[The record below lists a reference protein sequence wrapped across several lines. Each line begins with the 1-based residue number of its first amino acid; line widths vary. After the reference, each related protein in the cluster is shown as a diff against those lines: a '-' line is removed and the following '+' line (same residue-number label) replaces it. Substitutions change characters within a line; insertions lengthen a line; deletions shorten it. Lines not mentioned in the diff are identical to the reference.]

1 MREFLRV
8 EAAGSLLLLLAA
20 AVALVWANSPW
31 ASSYD
36 SLWHTHLVLDV
47 GPLHLDE
54 SLQHWVNDALMVIFF
69 FVVGLE
75 IKYELVNG
83 DLRDPKTAA
92 LPIVAAVGGMVVPA
106 GLYLALN
113 PPGSDGSAGWG
124 IPMATDIAFA
134 VGVLGVLGRRIP
146 SAARLFLLTLAIVD
160 DIGAILV
167 IAVFYTS
174 DLSLGWLA
182 IAIGLLGAMAV
193 RASCCGSGRSC
204 VYAVLGVGVWF
215 ALLESGVHATLA
227 GVAIGLLAPA
237 TPLLKE
243 EVAREHAREALRD
256 NTLDP
261 DELARLRF
269 LLKES
274 VSVVERLIR
283 ARCTRCRRTSS
294 CPVFALANAGV
305 ELGAIGKVFTEPVGL
320 GIMLGPRARQAG
332 RHLPGVVRCRTPRA
346 RPAARR
352 ARPGRWSSGLGA
364 VGGIGF
370 TVSIFIAGLSFPGA
384 DLLTEEAKIA
394 ILLASLVAAVV
405 GVRAPRWPRPESLGP
420 GASSGSARVGPPSD
434 DASPGCG
441 RRAVRGQ
448 PAVGPVAGRVR
459 RSGSR
464 RGAVAS
470 TTLATSTRPRWAST
484 MPLTIARPSPA
495 RAVWTSWQRR
505 ALRGAGGGA
514 AVAHLEDARRGRRR
528 GCRRTRR

>member
-1 MREFLRV
+1 MASPPTDPHDALWETGPSYTASNRPLARLVARPVREFLRV

-31 ASSYD
+31 GSSYD

-83 DLRDPKTAA
+83 DLRDPRTAA
-92 LPIVAAVGGMVVPA
+92 LPIIAAIGGMAVPA

-113 PPGSDGSAGWG
+113 PPGSDGADGWG

-134 VGVLGVLGRRIP
+134 VGVLGILGRRIP
-146 SAARLFLLTLAIVD
+146 SSARLFLLTLAIVD

-182 IAIGLLGAMAV
+182 LALGLLAAMAV
-193 RASCCGSGRSC
+193 ARKLRIWSTV

-237 TPLLKE
+237 VPLLKE
-243 EVAREHAREALRD
+243 EVARGHAREALRD
-256 NTLDP
+256 NVLDP

-274 VSVVERLIR
+274 VSVVERLQ
-283 ARCTRCRRTSS
+283 SS
-294 CPVFALANAGV
+294 LHPVSAYVVLPVFALANAGV
-305 ELGAIGKVFTEPVGL
+305 DLGAIGDVLTEPVGL
-320 GIMLGPRARQAG
+320 GIMLGLVLGKPVGIFLASFVAVRLGLG
-332 RHLPGVVRCRTPRA
+332 RLPDSTS
-346 RPAARR
+346 
-352 ARPGRWSSGLGA
+352 WQMLFGLGA

-405 GVRAPRWPRPESLGP
+405 GVVLLL
-420 GASSGSARVGPPSD
+420 AST
-434 DASPGCG
+434 
-441 RRAVRGQ
+441 RRAQV
-448 PAVGPVAGRVR
+448 
-459 RSGSR
+459 S
-464 RGAVAS
+464 
-470 TTLATSTRPRWAST
+470 
-484 MPLTIARPSPA
+484 
-495 RAVWTSWQRR
+495 
-505 ALRGAGGGA
+505 AGGQEHAEA
-514 AVAHLEDARRGRRR
+514 APQGR
-528 GCRRTRR
+528 

>member
-1 MREFLRV
+1 MASRPHDPHGHPSVDDELWEAGPVYSASNRPLARLVARPVREFLRV

-36 SLWHTHLVLDV
+36 ALWHAHLTLDV

-92 LPIVAAVGGMVVPA
+92 LPIIAAIGGMLVPA

-113 PPGSDGSAGWG
+113 PPGSDGSGGWG

-182 IAIGLLGAMAV
+182 LAVGLLLAMVVATRLRIWAV
-193 RASCCGSGRSC
+193 TL
-204 VYAVLGVGVWF
+204 YAVLGVGVWF

-243 EVAREHAREALRD
+243 DVARGYATRALQDRH
-256 NTLDP
+256 LDA
-261 DELARLRF
+261 DELARMRF

-274 VSVVERLIR
+274 VSVVERLQT
-283 ARCTRCRRTSS
+283 ALHPVSAYVVL
-294 CPVFALANAGV
+294 PVFALANAGV

-320 GIMLGPRARQAG
+320 GIVLGLVLGKPVGIFLASFAAVRLG
-332 RHLPGVVRCRTPRA
+332 LGKLPESTTWPMVL
-346 RPAARR
+346 
-352 ARPGRWSSGLGA
+352 GLGA

-394 ILLASLVAAVV
+394 ILLASLFAAVV
-405 GVRAPRWPRPESLGP
+405 GVVLLLAATRRRTPDPSSEPDAMRAPSYDGPGEGP
-420 GASSGSARVGPPSD
+420 GA
-434 DASPGCG
+434 
-441 RRAVRGQ
+441 
-448 PAVGPVAGRVR
+448 
-459 RSGSR
+459 
-464 RGAVAS
+464 
-470 TTLATSTRPRWAST
+470 
-484 MPLTIARPSPA
+484 
-495 RAVWTSWQRR
+495 
-505 ALRGAGGGA
+505 
-514 AVAHLEDARRGRRR
+514 
-528 GCRRTRR
+528 

>member
-1 MREFLRV
+1 MRLTMASTPPHRAPDDDLWRTGPVYSESNRPLARFVARPVREFLRV

-92 LPIVAAVGGMVVPA
+92 LPIVAAIGGMIVPA

-113 PPGSDGSAGWG
+113 PPGSDGNAGWG

-134 VGVLGVLGRRIP
+134 VGVLGILGRRIP

-174 DLSLGWLA
+174 DLSLTWLA
-182 IAIGLLGAMAV
+182 VAVGLLGLMVVARMLRIWSIVA
-193 RASCCGSGRSC
+193 
-204 VYAVLGVGVWF
+204 YAVLGVGGWF
-215 ALLESGVHATLA
+215 ALLASGVHATLA

-243 EVAREHAREALRD
+243 EVAREFAARALEDRV
-256 NTLDP
+256 LDA
-261 DELARLRF
+261 DEVARLRF
-269 LLKES
+269 LLQES
-274 VSVVERLIR
+274 VSVVERLIG
-283 ARCTRCRRTSS
+283 ALHPVSAYVVL
-294 CPVFALANAGV
+294 PVFALANAGV
-305 ELGAIGKVFTEPVGL
+305 ELGAIGKVFTEPVGIGIILGLVLGKPIGIYATSFLAVRL
-320 GIMLGPRARQAG
+320 GIAK
-332 RHLPGVVRCRTPRA
+332 LPEGTSWPMVL
-346 RPAARR
+346 
-352 ARPGRWSSGLGA
+352 GLGA
-364 VGGIGF
+364 VAGIGF

-394 ILLASLVAAVV
+394 ILLASLFAAVV
-405 GVRAPRWPRPESLGP
+405 GVVLLLAATRGRVLEPET
-420 GASSGSARVGPPSD
+420 D
-434 DASPGCG
+434 DAD
-441 RRAVRGQ
+441 
-448 PAVGPVAGRVR
+448 AG
-459 RSGSR
+459 
-464 RGAVAS
+464 
-470 TTLATSTRPRWAST
+470 
-484 MPLTIARPSPA
+484 
-495 RAVWTSWQRR
+495 
-505 ALRGAGGGA
+505 
-514 AVAHLEDARRGRRR
+514 
-528 GCRRTRR
+528 

>member
-1 MREFLRV
+1 MRYPVDLQRMRLPMASTPPHRPSDDLWRTGPVYSESDRPLARLVARPVREFLRV

-36 SLWHTHLVLDV
+36 ALWQTHLVLDV
-47 GPLHLDE
+47 GPLRLDE
-54 SLQHWVNDALMVIFF
+54 SLQEWVNDALMVIFF

-92 LPIVAAVGGMVVPA
+92 LPIVAAIGGMVVPA

-113 PPGSDGSAGWG
+113 PPGSDGNAGWG

-134 VGVLGVLGRRIP
+134 VGVLGILGRRIP

-182 IAIGLLGAMAV
+182 ISLGLLAAMVVARLLRV
-193 RASCCGSGRSC
+193 WTVV

-237 TPLLKE
+237 TPLLE
-243 EVAREHAREALRD
+243 EKVARQHAREALRD
-256 NTLDP
+256 NQLDP

-274 VSVVERLIR
+274 VSVVERLVSTLHPLS
-283 ARCTRCRRTSS
+283 AYVVL
-294 CPVFALANAGV
+294 PVFALANAGV
-305 ELGAIGKVFTEPVGL
+305 ELGAIGKVFTEPVGIGIVL
-320 GIMLGPRARQAG
+320 GLVVGKPIGIFAASYLAVRLGLG
-332 RHLPGVVRCRTPRA
+332 RLPDRTTWPMVL
-346 RPAARR
+346 
-352 ARPGRWSSGLGA
+352 GLGA

-394 ILLASLVAAVV
+394 ILLASLFAAVI
-405 GVRAPRWPRPESLGP
+405 GVLVLLAATR
-420 GASSGSARVGPPSD
+420 GASVD
-434 DASPGCG
+434 SPEE
-441 RRAVRGQ
+441 Q
-448 PAVGPVAGRVR
+448 
-459 RSGSR
+459 
-464 RGAVAS
+464 
-470 TTLATSTRPRWAST
+470 
-484 MPLTIARPSPA
+484 
-495 RAVWTSWQRR
+495 
-505 ALRGAGGGA
+505 
-514 AVAHLEDARRGRRR
+514 LESS
-528 GCRRTRR
+528 

>member
-1 MREFLRV
+1 MASRPHDPHGHPSVDDELWETGPVYSASNRPLARLVARPVREFLRV

-20 AVALVWANSPW
+20 AIALVWANSPW
-31 ASSYD
+31 AASYD
-36 SLWHTHLVLDV
+36 ALWHTHLTLDV

-92 LPIVAAVGGMVVPA
+92 LPIIAAIGGMLVPA

-182 IAIGLLGAMAV
+182 LAVGLLLAMVVARRLRIWAV
-193 RASCCGSGRSC
+193 TL
-204 VYAVLGVGVWF
+204 YAVLGVGVWF

-243 EVAREHAREALRD
+243 DVARGYAGRALRD
-256 NTLDP
+256 RHLDA
-261 DELARLRF
+261 DELARMRF

-274 VSVVERLIR
+274 VSVVERLQT
-283 ARCTRCRRTSS
+283 ALHPVSAYVVL
-294 CPVFALANAGV
+294 PVFALANAGV

-320 GIMLGPRARQAG
+320 GIVLGLVLGKPVGIFLASFAAVRLG
-332 RHLPGVVRCRTPRA
+332 LGKLPESTTWPMVL
-346 RPAARR
+346 
-352 ARPGRWSSGLGA
+352 GLGA

-394 ILLASLVAAVV
+394 ILLASLFAAVL
-405 GVRAPRWPRPESLGP
+405 GVALLLAATRGTPDPSSGPDAMRALSHDGP
-420 GASSGSARVGPPSD
+420 GEGSGA
-434 DASPGCG
+434 
-441 RRAVRGQ
+441 
-448 PAVGPVAGRVR
+448 
-459 RSGSR
+459 
-464 RGAVAS
+464 
-470 TTLATSTRPRWAST
+470 
-484 MPLTIARPSPA
+484 
-495 RAVWTSWQRR
+495 
-505 ALRGAGGGA
+505 
-514 AVAHLEDARRGRRR
+514 
-528 GCRRTRR
+528 

>member
-1 MREFLRV
+1 MASRPHDPHSPGPGDDLWETGPVYLASNRPLARLVARPVREFLRV

-20 AVALVWANSPW
+20 AIALVWANSPW
-31 ASSYD
+31 SSSYD
-36 SLWHTHLVLDV
+36 SLWHAHIVLDA

-92 LPIVAAVGGMVVPA
+92 LPIVAAIGGMVVPA

-134 VGVLGVLGRRIP
+134 VGVLGILGRRIP

-167 IAVFYTS
+167 IAIFYTS
-174 DLSLGWLA
+174 ELSLGWLA
-182 IAIGLLGAMAV
+182 LAIGLLGVMAV
-193 RASCCGSGRSC
+193 AKYLKIWT
-204 VYAVLGVGVWF
+204 VVFYAVLGVGVWF

-237 TPLLKE
+237 RPLLNE
-243 EVAREHAREALRD
+243 DVAREYAGTALRD
-256 NTLDP
+256 RHLNP
-261 DELARLRF
+261 DELARMRF

-274 VSVVERLIR
+274 VSVVERLQ
-283 ARCTRCRRTSS
+283 TSLHPLS
-294 CPVFALANAGV
+294 AYVVLPVFALANAGV

-320 GIMLGPRARQAG
+320 GIMLGLVLGKPLGIFVASFAAVRLGLG
-332 RHLPGVVRCRTPRA
+332 RLPDGTTWPMVI
-346 RPAARR
+346 
-352 ARPGRWSSGLGA
+352 GLGA

-384 DLLTEEAKIA
+384 DLLTDEAKIA
-394 ILLASLVAAVV
+394 ILLASLLAAVV
-405 GVRAPRWPRPESLGP
+405 GVIVLL
-420 GASSGSARVGPPSD
+420 
-434 DASPGCG
+434 
-441 RRAVRGQ
+441 
-448 PAVGPVAGRVR
+448 
-459 RSGSR
+459 
-464 RGAVAS
+464 AS
-470 TTLATSTRPRWAST
+470 TKAQVESADPDD
-484 MPLTIARPSPA
+484 
-495 RAVWTSWQRR
+495 
-505 ALRGAGGGA
+505 
-514 AVAHLEDARRGRRR
+514 E
-528 GCRRTRR
+528 

>member
-1 MREFLRV
+1 MASRQNSPHDPAPDDDLWESGPVYIASNKPLARLVARPVREFLRV
-8 EAAGSLLLLLAA
+8 EAAGSILLLLAA
-20 AVALVWANSPW
+20 ATALIWANSPW

-36 SLWHTHLVLDV
+36 ALWHAHLVIDV

-54 SLQHWVNDALMVIFF
+54 SIQHWVNDALMVIFF

-92 LPIVAAVGGMVVPA
+92 LPIIAAIGGMVVPA

-113 PPGSDGSAGWG
+113 PPGSDGNAGWG

-174 DLSLGWLA
+174 DLSLTWLA
-182 IAIGLLGAMAV
+182 IAIGLLALMVVARLLRV
-193 RASCCGSGRSC
+193 WS
-204 VYAVLGVGVWF
+204 VVIYAILGVGVWF

-237 TPLLKE
+237 KPLLNE
-243 EVAREHAREALRD
+243 EVARGYATDALRD
-256 NTLDP
+256 RHLNP

-274 VSVVERLIR
+274 VSVVERLISTLHPLS
-283 ARCTRCRRTSS
+283 AYVVL
-294 CPVFALANAGV
+294 PIFALANAGV
-305 ELGAIGKVFTEPVGL
+305 ELGALSKVFTEPVGL
-320 GIMLGPRARQAG
+320 GIILGLVVGKPVGIFLTSYLAVRLGVAR
-332 RHLPGVVRCRTPRA
+332 LPEGTSWPMVI
-346 RPAARR
+346 
-352 ARPGRWSSGLGA
+352 GLGA
-364 VGGIGF
+364 VAGIGF

-394 ILLASLVAAVV
+394 ILLASLFAAVV
-405 GVRAPRWPRPESLGP
+405 GVVVLL
-420 GASSGSARVGPPSD
+420 
-434 DASPGCG
+434 
-441 RRAVRGQ
+441 
-448 PAVGPVAGRVR
+448 
-459 RSGSR
+459 
-464 RGAVAS
+464 AS
-470 TTLATSTRPRWAST
+470 TN
-484 MPLTIARPSPA
+484 
-495 RAVWTSWQRR
+495 
-505 ALRGAGGGA
+505 GAGDDEEEDVLDEDRETA
-514 AVAHLEDARRGRRR
+514 AP
-528 GCRRTRR
+528 